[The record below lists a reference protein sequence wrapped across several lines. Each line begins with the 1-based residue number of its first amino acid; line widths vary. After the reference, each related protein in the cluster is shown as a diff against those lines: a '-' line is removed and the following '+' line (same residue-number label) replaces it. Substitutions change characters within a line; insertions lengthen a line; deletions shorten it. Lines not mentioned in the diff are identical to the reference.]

1 MSEYNNWRE
10 PINSSII
17 DHTTIVK
24 NHNVYTHLGCVFIR
38 CIIGVAILLLQ
49 NNKNFQNKW
58 IQYGLII
65 GCIITMIV
73 FATKHF
79 VKKNPLWKVY
89 LRTVIAYG
97 VIGLMIHQQKYDI
110 AGTIIITDALLGLQS
125 RHMAHIASY
134 LSQKNNP

>member
-10 PINSSII
+10 PLNPNII

-24 NHNVYTHLGCVFIR
+24 THNVYTHLGC
-38 CIIGVAILLLQ
+38 ILLRCFIGTMIILSQ
-49 NNKNFQNKW
+49 DNKRFRNKW
-58 IQYGLII
+58 IQNGLII
-65 GCIITMIV
+65 ACIITMII
-73 FATKHF
+73 FTTKH
-79 VKKNPLWKVY
+79 VIKKNPLWKVY

-97 VIGLMIHQQKYDI
+97 ITGLMIHRQKYDI

-134 LSQKNNP
+134 LSKK

>member
-10 PINSSII
+10 PLNPSII

-24 NHNVYTHLGCVFIR
+24 NHNVYTHLGC
-38 CIIGVAILLLQ
+38 ILLRCFIGTAIILSQ
-49 NNKNFQNKW
+49 DNKKFQNKW
-58 IQYGLII
+58 TQNGLII
-65 GCIITMIV
+65 ACIITMIV
-73 FATKHF
+73 FTTKHF
-79 VKKNPLWKVY
+79 TKKNPLWKVY

-97 VIGLMIHQQKYDI
+97 LTALMIHKNKYDI

-134 LSQKNNP
+134 LSQKNNT